1 MQIALVIGS
10 TISTIKD
17 EAIRGRKLLIV
28 RKADTA
34 GNMTGDPFVA
44 VDTVS
49 AGTGDLVLITDGSS
63 ARFTSQ
69 TNNTP
74 VDAVIVGV
82 IDSLEVLLGSVFPA
96 TSPTGEI
103 STRGAPPIEI
113 DSGQLFTWLFVAGC
127 IGVAVWSVINVFI
140 AVMYNLIS
148 DIVGGIEVTLADRR
162 ER

>member
-17 EAIRGRKLLIV
+17 ESISGRKLLIV

-34 GNMTGDPFVA
+34 GKMTGEPFVA

-63 ARFTSQ
+63 ARYTRQ
-69 TNNTP
+69 TTDTP

-82 IDSLEVLLGSVFPA
+82 IDSLEMG
-96 TSPTGEI
+96 
-103 STRGAPPIEI
+103 
-113 DSGQLFTWLFVAGC
+113 GQ
-127 IGVAVWSVINVFI
+127 
-140 AVMYNLIS
+140 
-148 DIVGGIEVTLADRR
+148 VTYRK
-162 ER
+162 E